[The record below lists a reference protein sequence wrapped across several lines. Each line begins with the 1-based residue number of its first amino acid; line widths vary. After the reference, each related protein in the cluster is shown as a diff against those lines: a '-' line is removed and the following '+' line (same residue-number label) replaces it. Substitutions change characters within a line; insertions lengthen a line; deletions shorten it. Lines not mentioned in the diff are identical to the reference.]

1 MQHVKKIKQGCGKKI
16 RDFARELGKTWPTVF
31 CFFAKRVVI
40 IMYIKIYKMS
50 LLLSLYHVRPLR
62 KKNKNRVFSNDSPIQ
77 FFLIGFVREVP
88 FRIVQKFFPTS
99 EMGRS

>member
-1 MQHVKKIKQGCGKKI
+1 
-16 RDFARELGKTWPTVF
+16 
-31 CFFAKRVVI
+31 
-40 IMYIKIYKMS
+40 MS

-77 FFLIGFVREVP
+77 FFLIGFVWEVP